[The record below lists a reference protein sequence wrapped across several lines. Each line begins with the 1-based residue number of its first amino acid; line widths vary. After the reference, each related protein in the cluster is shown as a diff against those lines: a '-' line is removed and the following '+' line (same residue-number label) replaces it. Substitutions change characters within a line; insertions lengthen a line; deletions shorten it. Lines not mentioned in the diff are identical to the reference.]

1 MSDSFLVLMLQS
13 LAALAA
19 VLALF
24 AGLVWVA
31 RHFQTRPFSQQESR
45 IKVVG
50 RLALDT
56 KHSLLEVEH
65 GQNRYLIGLSPT
77 GITPITQHM
86 AQPDTKTSGAGSS

>member
-1 MSDSFLVLMLQS
+1 VSDGFLALMLQS

-24 AGLVWVA
+24 AGLVWVV
-31 RHFQTRPFSQQESR
+31 RHLQPHPFSRQESR
-45 IKVVG
+45 IKVVE

-77 GITPITQHM
+77 GITPIGQHA
-86 AQPDTKTSGAGSS
+86 AQPDAKTSDTGSS